1 MTKKQL
7 KFVDEYLKDFN
18 ATQAAIRS
26 GFSFKTAG
34 VQGHELLKKPKIQ
47 ALIEDKKLEL
57 QKQSED
63 NWLTPENIAKGFKN
77 IHDRCMQATPV
88 MRWDAQ
94 QRRMVQATDE
104 EGRSVWQFDSNGA
117 NRAWENIAKH
127 VGFYELDNTQ
137 KTPVINVNLLQQNN
151 FYGNGE
157 QAAGDNGELTDPSVF
172 TLLPSPTDQSDSQPG

>member
-1 MTKKQL
+1 MTKKQT

-34 VQGHELLKKPKIQ
+34 VQGHELLKKPQIQ
-47 ALIEDKKLEL
+47 ARLEEKKLEL
-57 QKQSED
+57 QKNSED

-77 IHDRCMQATPV
+77 IHDRCMQAAPV
-88 MRWDAQ
+88 MRYNSAT
-94 QRRMVQATDE
+94 RRMEQVTDE
-104 EGRSVWQFDSNGA
+104 NGNHVWQFDSNGA

-127 VGFYELDNTQ
+127 IGFYELDNTQ
-137 KTPVINVNLLQQNN
+137 KTPVINVNLLQQQNN

-157 QAAGDNGELTDPSVF
+157 QAAGNNGELTDPSLF
-172 TLLPSPTDQSDSQPG
+172 TLLPPPTD